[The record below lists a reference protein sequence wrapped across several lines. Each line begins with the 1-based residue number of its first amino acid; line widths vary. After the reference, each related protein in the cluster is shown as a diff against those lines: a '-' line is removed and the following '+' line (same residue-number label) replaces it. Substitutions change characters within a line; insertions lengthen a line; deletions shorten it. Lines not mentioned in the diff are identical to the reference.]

1 MKNSFPQSS
10 RLTVSAFVCC
20 TLWATVLTGSY
31 AIAAPAAVTEANP
44 QPAGADCEPALRARF
59 ARPAGTPPY
68 SADAPT
74 YATAYTDAEIAGQ
87 RQRGSD
93 FRQGLLAAIA
103 AKQTTYT
110 VAPGVYRLSGGELRL
125 DKVENLVI
133 DCKDVTFITE
143 DTGKGINL
151 ISFNACKD
159 ITLRGPAVWDTAHLP
174 FSQGRVLAVDPAGL
188 SVDLDMPPGYA
199 LSAQKQGPSRY
210 HVFDASGRLLTWA
223 QQSFQSIAL
232 LKERTLRVSLKRP
245 SMVPLAPGQVVALEV
260 GRGSLASY
268 NNCENMT
275 VADFTIHTGVAH
287 LYERGTRGF
296 SKQLNIRCVTPA
308 GTNRLIAG
316 QPIQHALK
324 NGTLT
329 YDGCEFGVGWDDGI
343 NLMGKFHLVARQQSP
358 RKLIVTQGIDAG
370 SELHFYSFERFDSL
384 ASAKV
389 VQVTNEVDDVLEK
402 ELVDFLR
409 TQRMHKPTKM
419 NLARITLDRDVQI
432 PAHAVIDCS
441 TSWADEV
448 IVRNCYFHDANAQI
462 LLLQGAK
469 KGLVENN
476 LLERSAG
483 AAIHV
488 GFSMYWLEGPIPG
501 NFVIRNNVIR
511 DNPVNFPTPR
521 ATPGSIA
528 IVGGTPQPSKGRFIR
543 NILIENNTII
553 NPSCAGIY
561 VRNADQVTIRHNRF
575 ICRAKPALTDDR
587 GQPLASAPIDLDS
600 VSQTIVSDNTFEVGP
615 FLGAVPVKLGT
626 DVDRVTVTNN
636 RLRPIGHPE
645 VISPGKTQVATP
657 ALK

>member
-1 MKNSFPQSS
+1 
-10 RLTVSAFVCC
+10 
-20 TLWATVLTGSY
+20 VLTSSG
-31 AIAAPAAVTEANP
+31 AAPADPAVASEASP
-44 QPAGADCEPALRARF
+44 PPAGADCEPALRARF
-59 ARPAGTPPY
+59 ARPEGTPPY
-68 SADAPT
+68 SADTPT
-74 YATAYTDAEIAGQ
+74 YATAYTDAEIAAQ
-87 RQRGSD
+87 RQRGTD

-103 AKQTTYT
+103 TKKTQYT
-110 VAPGVYRLSGGELRL
+110 LAPGVYRLAGGGLRL
-125 DKVENLVI
+125 DGVENLVI

-151 ISFNACKD
+151 IAFTACKD
-159 ITLRGPAVWDTAHLP
+159 IALRGPAVWDTAHLP
-174 FSQGRVLAVDPAGL
+174 FSQGRVVAVDPAGL
-188 SVDLDMPPGYA
+188 SFDLDVPPGYA
-199 LSAQKQGPSRY
+199 LSAQKQGPARY

-223 QQSFQSIAL
+223 QQGFESTAL

-245 SMVPLAPGQVVALEV
+245 SLVPLAPGQVVALEV

-275 VADFTIHTGVAH
+275 LADFTIHTGVAH

-324 NGTLT
+324 NGTLI

-358 RKLIVTQGIDAG
+358 RELIVTQGIDAG
-370 SELHFYSFERFDSL
+370 SELRFYGFERFDSL
-384 ASAKV
+384 ANAKV
-389 VQVTNEVDDVLEK
+389 VQVTDEVDDVLEK
-402 ELVDFLR
+402 ELLDFVR
-409 TQRMHKPTKM
+409 TQRMNKMTKM
-419 NLARITLDRDVQI
+419 KLARITLDRDVQV
-432 PAHAVIDCS
+432 PPHTVIDCS
-441 TSWADEV
+441 TSRADEV

-476 LLERSAG
+476 LLVRSGG

-501 NFVIRNNVIR
+501 NFIIRNNVIR
-511 DNPVNFPTPR
+511 DNPVNLPNPR
-521 ATPGSIA
+521 GIPGSIC
-528 IVGGTPQPSKGRFIR
+528 IVGGTPQPSKSRFIH
-543 NILIENNTII
+543 NILIEHNTIV

-575 ICRAKPALTDDR
+575 ICPAESALADNR
-587 GQPLASAPIDLDS
+587 GQPFASAPIDLDA

-615 FLGAVPVKLGT
+615 FLGAEPVKLGT
-626 DVDRVTVTNN
+626 DVDHVTETNN
-636 RLRPIGHPE
+636 RVLPVVSQPRLPLAPRA
-645 VISPGKTQVATP
+645 V
-657 ALK
+657 LK